1 MLRTAQNLPHM
12 EQESSCSGVRS
23 ARMDLAVSGSRAQAH
38 WPFPVQGPAGVSHF
52 IIDLP
57 GATDTL
63 GDVGG
68 MGGDFAGHDALF
80 HIIQIGES
88 QMLGRGDVA

>member
-1 MLRTAQNLPHM
+1 MLRGAAGSDGFGGL
-12 EQESSCSGVRS
+12 RIKS
-23 ARMDLAVSGSRAQAH
+23 AGPLAL
-38 WPFPVQGPAGVSHF
+38 PVQGPAGVSHF

>member
-1 MLRTAQNLPHM
+1 MLRGTISPYGFGGLRIQRTGP
-12 EQESSCSGVRS
+12 
-23 ARMDLAVSGSRAQAH
+23 LAL
-38 WPFPVQGPAGVSHF
+38 PVQSPAGVSHF